1 MNMSP
6 IRLCRTVTRLA
17 VHMVWAT
24 RDRRPCLEPE
34 IDPWLSK
41 LIVAKCAQI
50 GCRAIAV
57 GNASDHVHAL
67 VTFPP
72 TLAVASIAHR
82 LEGASSHRLSSRLP
96 QLQWQ
101 AGSFAESVSDIA
113 RAAAYVLHPRQ
124 YHDHAAPGAQEPW
137 ETTLHG

>member
-1 MNMSP
+1 MSP
-6 IRLCRTVTRLA
+6 IRLRRTVTRLA

-24 RDRRPCLEPE
+24 RDRRPCLEPD

-82 LEGASSHRLSSRLP
+82 LKGASSHRLSSCLP

-101 AGSFAESVSDIA
+101 AGYFAESVSDIA
-113 RAAAYVLHPRQ
+113 RAAAYVLHQRQ
-124 YHDHAAPGAQEPW
+124 HHDRAAPGAQEPW
-137 ETTLHG
+137 EVTSPR